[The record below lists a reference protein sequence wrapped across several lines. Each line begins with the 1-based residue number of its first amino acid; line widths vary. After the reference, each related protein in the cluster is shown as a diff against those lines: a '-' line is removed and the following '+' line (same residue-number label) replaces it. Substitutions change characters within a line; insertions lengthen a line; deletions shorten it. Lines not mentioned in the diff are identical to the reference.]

1 MKDACQKA
9 LVLDNKNPLSFYLT
23 AKAAIG
29 MKDDITAIAMLT
41 KAIVLK
47 EDYTEA
53 YQLRAEVLWKMKQAK
68 RCCRRYTKVAQPQS
82 RRRTSLAFERRNS
95 SRHQ

>member
-1 MKDACQKA
+1 
-9 LVLDNKNPLSFYLT
+9 
-23 AKAAIG
+23 

-68 RCCRRYTKVAQPQS
+68 DAAEDIQS
-82 RRRTSLAFERRNS
+82 CSASIPTTNKPCF
-95 SRHQ
+95 

>member
-1 MKDACQKA
+1 
-9 LVLDNKNPLSFYLT
+9 
-23 AKAAIG
+23 

-53 YQLRAEVLWKMKQAK
+53 YQLALKYFGK
-68 RCCRRYTKVAQPQS
+68 
-82 RRRTSLAFERRNS
+82 
-95 SRHQ
+95 

>member
-1 MKDACQKA
+1 M
-9 LVLDNKNPLSFYLT
+9 VLDNKNPLSFYLT

-68 RCCRRYTKVAQPQS
+68 DAAEDIQSTQPQS
-82 RRRTSLAFERRNS
+82 RRRTSLALERRNS

>member
-1 MKDACQKA
+1 
-9 LVLDNKNPLSFYLT
+9 
-23 AKAAIG
+23 

-68 RCCRRYTKVAQPQS
+68 DAAEDIQ
-82 RRRTSLAFERRNS
+82 
-95 SRHQ
+95 

>member
-1 MKDACQKA
+1 M
-9 LVLDNKNPLSFYLT
+9 T

-68 RCCRRYTKVAQPQS
+68 DAAEDIQKLLSLNPDDEQALLLKGEILS
-82 RRRTSLAFERRNS
+82 RPPMNRNKHKN
-95 SRHQ
+95 RF

>member
-1 MKDACQKA
+1 MPAKK
-9 LVLDNKNPLSFYLT
+9 LWFLDNKNPLSFYLT

-47 EDYTEA
+47 EDIP
-53 YQLRAEVLWKMKQAK
+53 KH
-68 RCCRRYTKVAQPQS
+68 
-82 RRRTSLAFERRNS
+82 TSYALKYFGK
-95 SRHQ
+95 